1 MKQKMLI
8 GGELLVVIGI
18 LCFVLVSNMKRPTYA
33 YVDQL
38 QVENGIIRFRVFGA
52 GNSQY
57 GGYDLVEEKDGIY
70 RFTLYEKTFFG
81 DYYPIIIK
89 IDNKDEHIKKIIQQD
104 IEWNEDEVIIELN
117 RK

>member
-8 GGELLVVIGI
+8 GGGLLLVVCI
-18 LCFVLVSNMKRPTYA
+18 LCFVFVSSMKRQTYA

-52 GNSQY
+52 GNAQY
-57 GGYDLVEEKDGIY
+57 GGYDLIEEKDGIY
-70 RFTLYEKTFFG
+70 RFTLYGKSFFG

-104 IEWNEDEVIIELN
+104 IESQEDEIIFELN